1 MRTTAAVR
9 GGTCAITRAGE
20 QVPAKEA
27 PTRRLRW
34 VWRAAVIL
42 FGIGLAARAVLAQQT
57 PVPDQ
62 NHFVVILDTSGT
74 TWRSLPESD
83 FGDKRARMADL
94 VAGSVFDALAT
105 RSGLLPPFRSG
116 RDVISLLPVGLPQ
129 YASKDELHRPPSFRD
144 SYVSDAYAQLRLR
157 DRRQL
162 RDAIRGL
169 ERWSYWSVIEAAV
182 PLAVDFLGREQPP
195 ASMPRFRHTVLVV
208 VSDRRLNK
216 NLEETTDEIRHLE
229 AANQRGF
236 PDAEKIRD
244 FDYLHGALAAFGKF
258 WLSGVP
264 QHSRYLVTT
273 ASLSVLIPDDG
284 VTRWFSDAYPLKI
297 YVTELLPAPR
307 PQISFSQLF
316 TPVHDVLLLRRA
328 GQRYEQDLTVTP
340 RPLTVDEITL
350 SPLTLEWSLADVGNS
365 IIASGSSR
373 ITHGS
378 PAKIPLQVSGNAQ
391 PASLQLTGWFTYNV
405 PSYRGQLVTVRQSV
419 KAGKEADLMVAPGIA
434 VSEEMM
440 KRGGPDATQEEVRQA
455 ESLRVTRSRGIL
467 VGVIVAALFG
477 IAVTLG
483 GRYPRPKLIAL
494 APDRI
499 EPVNVSL
506 DDPVRQPVVLGR
518 IRIVNRRTK
527 PFVHKGSITVQIHCT
542 SPNDVAR
549 TGPFLALTEQGA
561 TTITLHTDGVS
572 ETLPLIAF
580 PAALTDL
587 RTPMLADTPA
597 AVPFKCSLSW
607 ASDRK
612 GSTKPFEVVA
622 LVRPRLCV
630 LRAEFVPVVTAIE
643 YDRDATVDLGSLRVI
658 DESGGA
664 FHIPF
669 DCAVAITLRSGERE
683 IAPIITPGP
692 DAATFVVT
700 GPQAAYG
707 EAADAADRDPKS
719 SIVNMTGSTPF
730 GSATLTVSCRLKEL
744 AEPFH
749 NPAPLV
755 LNVLVR
761 RGAQQLTVAENTA
774 SFTLH
779 PNLQEPRLS
788 IHLRTGTGLEVPL
801 QRVPNG
807 VVQTVDQ
814 FETIWIDP
822 RLNQYQVLLAMIEV
836 GNAARNGDGR
846 LNVRVSI
853 NQLAEGQAP
862 LVLREERDNQY
873 NDSKLLG
880 SEQTFQWNF
889 KNSSNPARLSLFI
902 DPSDLT
908 PLQPATLTL
917 KAVRLNIVAHSGASN
932 DGESVALL
940 LQPIRI
946 GRMPRPEVVSLDF
959 GTSAVAA
966 MYGSV
971 GDSRESAINLRQKEV
986 LNQDTDDFAER
997 GSNFIP
1003 SVIYA
1008 EGKDRLHF
1016 PATLAEFHSRPDR
1029 IIAFL
1034 KKFVASNVDRIVI
1047 EDTSYAVDDLLK
1059 FAYSSLLSDRG
1070 FLGSALDDGWWNRVQ
1085 RIVLTHPN
1093 SFQLEHL
1100 TRFRKAINEARPQL
1114 RVVEFV
1120 PEADA
1125 VAYYAAS
1132 RLLQNDDFRRK
1143 PSLLLLVYDI
1153 GAGTLDLA
1161 LRRIT
1166 KDERGHIQSISKVAE
1181 NTINGAGNELDAAI
1195 ARYVDDILRREV
1207 QDPAGKRAGLDY
1219 RFPLIGGPVGSKSD
1233 RRTRAAFLT
1242 DMAMA
1247 IAQFKRE
1254 VSDQYEPSGA
1264 TNSFE
1269 LPLPVQSEQHL
1280 LSVPRGTS
1288 LGEYFSSRGS
1298 GHDVRFKGNRVN
1310 VLVKL
1315 DALEA
1320 SDAMKRFIERHVDM
1334 ALQSVLVVDHQASAG
1349 AEWPDAIL
1357 FSGRT
1362 ARWPA
1367 IQRHAQR
1374 WFEGRTVKGHPPPKV
1389 IEFSEPALLKESVAR
1404 GAILW
1409 ASRDS
1414 IRLEG
1419 RSDLPG
1425 IFGVVSRDRSGTFA
1439 WCPLFGGEAER
1450 YEISPDGA
1458 RVPVFQGEALL
1469 QANPLVE
1476 VRIVCSYNRAPL
1488 YLVSQLNG
1496 GRVPLSI
1503 LEDGIYFKTFETF
1516 DEQVIRE
1523 QVVQERSQ
1531 TLNVSVQTIYER
1543 STRRIA
1549 LRCDLGTRRGPLRS
1563 LVRDQTIRLEE
1574 LWPYSELGTLV
1585 HQGSAP

>member
-1 MRTTAAVR
+1 MTSTVFATSARETVR
-9 GGTCAITRAGE
+9 RQWLALG
-20 QVPAKEA
+20 
-27 PTRRLRW
+27 L
-34 VWRAAVIL
+34 
-42 FGIGLAARAVLAQQT
+42 GIGLLAHAVSAQEN
-57 PVPDQ
+57 PIADQ

-74 TWRSLPESD
+74 TWRTLPEPK
-83 FGDKRARMADL
+83 FADKRARMANL
-94 VAGSVFDALAT
+94 VAGSIFDALEQP
-105 RSGLLPPFRSG
+105 SGLLPPFRSG
-116 RDVISLLPVGLPQ
+116 KDVISLLPVGLPQ
-129 YASKDELHRPPSFRD
+129 NAARDELHRSPSFRD
-144 SYVSDAYAQLRLR
+144 SYVSSGYSRTSLR
-157 DRRQL
+157 DRREL
-162 RDAIRGL
+162 RDSIRDL
-169 ERWSYWSVIEAAV
+169 DRWSYWSVIEAAI
-182 PLAVDFLGREQPP
+182 PLAVDYLGRDEPTP
-195 ASMPRFRHTVLVV
+195 KSRFRHTVLVV
-208 VSDRRLNK
+208 VSDQRLNK

-229 AANQRGF
+229 AANRRGF
-236 PDAEKIRD
+236 PGAEKIRD

-307 PQISFSQLF
+307 PQIAFSQLF

-328 GQRYEQDLTVTP
+328 GQRYEQDLTVAP
-340 RPLTVDEITL
+340 RAVTVDEIIL
-350 SPLTLEWSLADVGNS
+350 SPLTLEWSLEDVGNS
-365 IIASGSSR
+365 SIASGSSR
-373 ITHGS
+373 ITRS
-378 PAKIPLQVSGNAQ
+378 NPAKIALQVSGNAQ

-405 PSYRGQLVTVRQSV
+405 PSYRGQLVIVRQSV

-440 KRGGPDATQEEVRQA
+440 KRGGPGATQEEVRQA
-455 ESLRVTRSRGIL
+455 ESLRITRSRGIL
-467 VGVIVAALFG
+467 VGVIVTALFG
-477 IAVTLG
+477 IAVILG
-483 GRYPRPKLIAL
+483 RRYPRPKLLAL

-518 IRIVNRRTK
+518 VRIVNRRTK

-542 SPNDVAR
+542 PPNDVAR
-549 TGPFLALTEQGA
+549 SGPFLALTEQGA

-587 RTPMLADTPA
+587 RTRVLADTPA

-683 IAPIITPGP
+683 IEPIVTPGS

-700 GPQAAYG
+700 GPQATHG
-707 EAADAADRDPKS
+707 EAADVADRDPKA

-730 GSATLTVSCRLKEL
+730 GSTTLTVSCRLKEI

-755 LNVLVR
+755 LNVIVR
-761 RGAQQLTVAENTA
+761 RGAQQITIGENTA
-774 SFTLH
+774 GFTLH

-788 IHLRTGTGLEVPL
+788 IHFRSGTGLEVPL

-807 VVQTVDQ
+807 VVQTMDQ
-814 FETIWIDP
+814 FEIIWIDP
-822 RLNQYQVLLAMIEV
+822 RRNQQPVLLAMIEM
-836 GNAARNGDGR
+836 GNAARNGNGTLD
-846 LNVRVSI
+846 VRVSI
-853 NQLAEGQAP
+853 HQLAEGQAP
-862 LVLREERDNQY
+862 TPLVLREERENQY
-873 NDSKLLG
+873 TDSKLLS
-880 SEQTFQWNF
+880 SEQAFQWNF
-889 KNSSNPARLSLFI
+889 KNGSNPARLSLFI
-902 DPSDLT
+902 DPSELT
-908 PLQPATLTL
+908 PLQPATLAL
-917 KAVRLNIVAHSGASN
+917 KTVRLNIVAHSGASN

-971 GDSRESAINLRQKEV
+971 GNSQESAINLRQQKV
-986 LNQDTDDFAER
+986 LDRDPDDFAER

-1008 EGKDRLHF
+1008 DGKDLHF
-1016 PATLAEFHSRPDR
+1016 PATLAELHNRPDR

-1047 EDTSYAVDDLLK
+1047 ENTSFAVDDLLK

-1100 TRFRKAINEARPQL
+1100 TRFRKAISEARSQL
-1114 RVVEFV
+1114 RVVDFV

-1132 RLLQNDDFRRK
+1132 RLLQKDDFGRK

-1166 KDERGHIQSISKVAE
+1166 KDERGHIQSITKVAE

-1207 QDPAGKRAGLDY
+1207 QDPAGKRAGLGY

-1233 RRTRAAFLT
+1233 RRTRATFLT

-1247 IAQFKRE
+1247 IAQFKRD
-1254 VSDQYEPSGA
+1254 VSEQYELGEA

-1298 GHDVRFKGNRVN
+1298 AHDVRFKGNRVN

-1320 SDAMKRFIERHVDM
+1320 SDAMKRFIERHIDM
-1334 ALQSVLVVDHQASAG
+1334 ALQSVLVVDHQGSA
-1349 AEWPDAIL
+1349 AVEWPDAIL

-1367 IQRHAQR
+1367 IQRHVQR
-1374 WFEGRTVKGHPPPKV
+1374 WFEGRAVKRRPLPKV
-1389 IEFSEPALLKESVAR
+1389 IELSEPALLKESVAR

-1425 IFGVVSRDRSGTFA
+1425 IFGVVSRDRSGAFA
-1439 WCPLFGGEAER
+1439 WSPLFGGEAER
-1450 YEISPDGA
+1450 YEIGPDGT

-1469 QANPLVE
+1469 QANRLVE
-1476 VRIVCSYNRAPL
+1476 VWIVCSYNRAPAD
-1488 YLVSQLNG
+1488 LVSQLND
-1496 GRVPLSI
+1496 GRMPLSI
-1503 LEDGIYFKTFETF
+1503 LEGGIYFKTFETF
-1516 DEQVIRE
+1516 DERVIRE

-1543 STRRIA
+1543 ATRRIA
-1549 LRCDLGTRRGPLRS
+1549 LRCDLGTRHGPLRS

-1585 HQGSAP
+1585 QGSAP